1 MLKSFTRANQQE
13 TQDVSFHVWGLIKF
27 PGPSNLWHILE
38 TFFFSF
44 FSPSFFTSTVSK
56 FYVENINSNLWSFC
70 QAESS
75 NLRDGNLKKKKKRNE
90 KRKEKKHFF
99 KFFSLLYTWKL
110 FFYFFPLSFC
120 LAFSSLQ
127 TAFVILTCP
136 IMPLDFDKIF
146 VYVYLTSSK

>member
-44 FSPSFFTSTVSK
+44 FSPSFFTSTVVLCGKYKLKSL
-56 FYVENINSNLWSFC
+56 ELL
-70 QAESS
+70 SS
-75 NLRDGNLKKKKKRNE
+75 REFKLERWKSKKKKKSGM
-90 KRKEKKHFF
+90 RKEKRRSTFSIFF
-99 KFFSLLYTWKL
+99 LFFTRENF